1 MATSAWLRGPSAMRL
16 TEGLVS
22 VLKEQ
27 RPDYIPVLLSGY
39 REHGVFHT
47 QVYPDLKMPISS
59 GASYL
64 CAPVLQAPSLPRV
77 MLGTLEQEHFGYKAD
92 GVILRH
98 ICFFFHCFVVIFL
111 GCKRRGRSRWLQQCQ
126 TWLKQDQVTKNKQ
139 LFWSLFCQLAT
150 YSQKY
155 YWRLRVMNL
164 LPCPK
169 IYKAFH
175 YWILSQWT
183 SPQRWNLTG

>member
-59 GASYL
+59 GACYL
-64 CAPVLQAPSLPRV
+64 CAAVLQAPSLSRV
-77 MLGTLEQEHFGYKAD
+77 ILGTLEQE
-92 GVILRH
+92 
-98 ICFFFHCFVVIFL
+98 
-111 GCKRRGRSRWLQQCQ
+111 
-126 TWLKQDQVTKNKQ
+126 
-139 LFWSLFCQLAT
+139 
-150 YSQKY
+150 
-155 YWRLRVMNL
+155 
-164 LPCPK
+164 
-169 IYKAFH
+169 
-175 YWILSQWT
+175 
-183 SPQRWNLTG
+183 